1 MLEYLRNASEKP
13 VAKILIS
20 ILAFSFV
27 GWGVAEWI
35 FGGSVGDNTLVHVG
49 DAEISAQQYNAEK
62 SRELAQMTRE
72 QQRAVYA
79 DAQSQNQFAQRVMT
93 KIATQQMAQNRA
105 DDLNLVVSE
114 KRIAQEIREMPE
126 FQVNGQFSAFAF
138 DTVLNNSGYTESE
151 FASVLRNQVLRS
163 MVLGA
168 VSVPV
173 PVPEFAVLAAYNARY
188 GKRDIEY
195 ATVKYSD
202 FKVGTPTEEQLA
214 DFYKQNPQTVPES
227 RTVSYV
233 FIAADMAQPD
243 KYDAGYATAV
253 KVEDDIIAG
262 DTMQE
267 AAKKHGAKY
276 VALKPFNRD
285 NRPVDKLLTDAL
297 VNKIF
302 DMDAGMESEMIE
314 TKDGFL
320 FVRVDNVVPAHTAE
334 FDSVKKSLANDWKKA
349 EQKKQAYVR
358 ANELLVDL
366 NKKDGKL
373 ANKKSVTVSRID
385 GAPTELLVP
394 AFRNEI
400 GQNSIEDGSDAF
412 YVLSVKKATT
422 PKVDSKKMASLRK
435 EMENMSATGLQEDY
449 NSFLMREYPIE
460 VNDKVYNRVF
470 GNQ

>member
-20 ILAFSFV
+20 VLAFSFV

-35 FGGSVGDNTLVHVG
+35 FGNSVGDNTLMNVG
-49 DAEISAQQYNAEK
+49 NVEISTQQFNSEK
-62 SRELAQMTRE
+62 SREIAKMTRE
-72 QQRAVYA
+72 QQRAIYA
-79 DAQSQNQFAQRVMT
+79 DAQSQNEFAQRIMT
-93 KIATQQMAQNRA
+93 KVATQQMAQNRA
-105 DDLNLVVSE
+105 SDLGFVVSD

-126 FQVNGQFSAFAF
+126 FQVDGKFSAFAF

-151 FASVLRNQVLRS
+151 FAGVLRNQVLRS

-173 PVPEFAVLAAYNARY
+173 SVPEFAVLAAYNARY

-202 FKVGTPTEEQLA
+202 FKVAKPTDKQLN
-214 DFYKQNPQTVPES
+214 DFYKQNPKTVPES
-227 RTVSYV
+227 RSVSYV
-233 FIAADMAQPD
+233 FIEADMAQPD

-262 DTMQE
+262 DTMKD

-276 VALKPFNRD
+276 VSVKAFDRD

-297 VNKIF
+297 VDKIF
-302 DMDAGMESEMIE
+302 DMDAGVESEMIE
-314 TKDGFL
+314 TKNGFL
-320 FVRVDNVVPAHTAE
+320 FVRVDNVNQAHTAS
-334 FDSVKKSLANDWKKA
+334 FDSVKKSLVDDWTRA

-366 NKKDGKL
+366 NKKDGRL
-373 ANKKSVTVSRID
+373 ANKKSVTVSRTD

-394 AFRNEI
+394 VFRNEI
-400 GQNSIEDGSDAF
+400 GQNSIESGVDAF
-412 YVLSVKKATT
+412 YVLSVKKATA
-422 PKVDSKKMASLRK
+422 PKVDAKKMDALRK
-435 EMENMSATGLQEDY
+435 EMEKMSATGLQEDY

-460 VNDKVYNRVF
+460 INDRVYNRVF
-470 GNQ
+470 AK